1 MYGVVRDTGCRTE
14 RLRSHPSNL
23 LELVLAKGSSM
34 HTAAPVPGSAGT
46 PSPDWPA
53 RTATLLEEV
62 RARSPLVQCI
72 TNTVVQNVTANVL
85 LALGASAA
93 MVDVTTEAG
102 PFARVADALLVNTG
116 TPHPEPRA
124 ASVEAATAAV
134 EARTPWVLDPVAV
147 GSLPVRTALAHDLLA
162 LRPTV
167 LRGNASEVL
176 ALLGAADGGRGVDST
191 AATDEARTA
200 ALRASD
206 GRLVGAVAVS
216 GPVDLLVAPGT
227 GVVRVANGTPLLTR
241 ITGGGCALG
250 AVIAAFAAV
259 TPDDPGAAAV
269 AGTVVHTVAAEL
281 AARDAG
287 GPGTFQPLLLDRLAS
302 LTPDDVVRVARVTT
316 ESAPSPG
323 TEPAATTAGVRP

>member
-1 MYGVVRDTGCRTE
+1 MENAAPSPAWAHRTAD
-14 RLRSHPSNL
+14 L
-23 LELVLAKGSSM
+23 LEA
-34 HTAAPVPGSAGT
+34 
-46 PSPDWPA
+46 
-53 RTATLLEEV
+53 V

-116 TPHPEPRA
+116 TPHAEPRA

-134 EARTPWVLDPVAV
+134 DAGTPWVLDPVAV
-147 GSLPVRTALAHDLLA
+147 GALPVRTALARELLA

-176 ALLGAADGGRGVDST
+176 AVLGASAGGRGVDST
-191 AATDEARTA
+191 VGPDDARAAAVG
-200 ALRASD
+200 ASD
-206 GRLVGAVAVS
+206 GRIVGALAVS
-216 GPVDLLVAPGT
+216 GAVDLVVAPGT
-227 GVVRVANGTPLLTR
+227 GVVRVANGTELLTR

-250 AVIAAFAAV
+250 AVVAAFTAV
-259 TPDDPGAAAV
+259 APDDPGAAAV
-269 AGTVVHTVAAEL
+269 AATAVHTIAAEL
-281 AARDAG
+281 AAADAG

-302 LTPDDVVRVARVTT
+302 LTPEDVVRTARIAV
-316 ESAPSPG
+316 EPS
-323 TEPAATTAGVRP
+323 TTAPQGVGA

>member
-1 MYGVVRDTGCRTE
+1 
-14 RLRSHPSNL
+14 
-23 LELVLAKGSSM
+23 M

-134 EARTPWVLDPVAV
+134 EAGTPWVLDPVAV

-167 LRGNASEVL
+167 LRGNASEAL

-316 ESAPSPG
+316 ESAPSPS